1 MCRLGPAAA
10 VSLRDTGQSPATAD
24 LLQAE
29 CITHVSLVPSPKTL
43 CTIRLWAAGGAR
55 SLTRLPA
62 LVTDTHVGL
71 VPLHKAGLWRREAQG
86 TGSMVP
92 SPRSL
97 CRQSASKRCLRWGG
111 AGGGLL
117 PPCLLGPPRRQ
128 ASRAL
133 VAGHVDTGGPQQRA
147 AFLSFSGC
155 LCFDLCTDPRW
166 RAQLPCVPSSALGLS
181 APNSA

>member
-10 VSLRDTGQSPATAD
+10 VSLRDTGQSPATAG

-29 CITHVSLVPSPKTL
+29 CIAHVSLVPSPKTL

-55 SLTRLPA
+55 PLQAASPCPRYARGACA
-62 LVTDTHVGL
+62 L
-71 VPLHKAGLWRREAQG
+71 AQG
-86 TGSMVP
+86 RAVVQ
-92 SPRSL
+92 R
-97 CRQSASKRCLRWGG
+97 G
-111 AGGGLL
+111 AGNREHGPESPQPLQAVGIQTLLGGLL
-117 PPCLLGPPRRQ
+117 PPCLPGPPRRQ

-133 VAGHVDTGGPQQRA
+133 VAGHVDTGGPQQR

>member
-10 VSLRDTGQSPATAD
+10 VSLRDTGQSPAAAG

-55 SLTRLPA
+55 PLTRLPA

-71 VPLHKAGLWRREAQG
+71 VPLHKAGLWSREAQG
-86 TGSMVP
+86 TGSTVP
-92 SPRSL
+92 SPCSL
-97 CRQSASKRCLRWGG
+97 CRQSASKRCL
-111 AGGGLL
+111 GGLL
-117 PPCLLGPPRRQ
+117 PPCLPGPPRRQ

-133 VAGHVDTGGPQQRA
+133 VAGHVDTGGPQQR